1 VDGVGPV
8 ASASGPASGKAP
20 PIIIPPPPGG
30 IATGTPTPG
39 GTPPPAGAIL
49 GSTTLELCHDTTYW
63 LPTISQWAVPPG
75 CYGQIYA
82 PNPANYPNRPAW
94 GYCNWWVEELHP
106 ALPDYAALQLPHR
119 STPLV
124 GAAMWF
130 APGEQGASSSG
141 HYAEVVA
148 INPDGYWLLISE
160 MNDAWRG
167 GGFGR
172 VNYRYVQLSDGV
184 TFLY

>member
-1 VDGVGPV
+1 M
-8 ASASGPASGKAP
+8 
-20 PIIIPPPPGG
+20 
-30 IATGTPTPG
+30 
-39 GTPPPAGAIL
+39 GANL
-49 GSTTLELCHDTTYW
+49 GSTNLELCHDTTYW

-75 CYGQIYA
+75 CYGQISA
-82 PNPANYPNRPAW
+82 PNQADYPDRPAW

-106 ALPDYAALQLPHR
+106 DLQGYAALQLPHH

-124 GAAMWF
+124 GAAVWF
-130 APGEQGASSSG
+130 APGEQGASSAG

-148 INPDGYWLLISE
+148 INPDGYWILISE
-160 MNDAWRG
+160 MNDSWRG

-172 VNYRYVQLSDGV
+172 VNYRYIHISPGV